1 MGACSSSRR
10 SRSAVDLNATDRLY
24 PPLPDFGTLE
34 MDIDASDQA
43 RALPRSRIRHRP
55 FVADSDRLAEIVAL
69 QQSLAAM
76 EDFFQSL
83 LGQTSFFREAWDPQ
97 NGGRDGPPPVARH
110 VLDDLPHISPDG
122 GTLLCGICGE
132 EGCETKLPCG
142 HSFHRESCIQPW
154 LIRHCTCPVCRYE
167 LPTDDE
173 SYEPGR
179 IERMALRKLE
189 LDDITNI
196 YCGKEHPIP
205 EEIFFRPDP
214 SEVPR
219 LISLTNDLNDKA
231 DKSDERIQET
241 EDFREVS
248 VISELNR

>member
-10 SRSAVDLNATDRLY
+10 ARSAVDLNATNGFLH
-24 PPLPDFGTLE
+24 DFGTLE
-34 MDIDASDQA
+34 MDFDASDQA

-110 VLDDLPHISPDG
+110 VLDDLPDISPDG
-122 GTLLCGICGE
+122 GTLLCGVCGE
-132 EGCETKLPCG
+132 EGCETRLPCG
-142 HSFHRESCIQPW
+142 HSFHRESCVQPW

-173 SYEPGR
+173 SFEPGR
-179 IERMALRKLE
+179 IERMALRKLD
-189 LDDITNI
+189 LDDLTSI
-196 YCGKEHPIP
+196 YCGKDHPIP
-205 EEIFFRPDP
+205 EEIFFCPEP
-214 SEVPR
+214 SEVPSR
-219 LISLTNDLNDKA
+219 ILSLTNDQNDKSEKQE
-231 DKSDERIQET
+231 DKKQET
-241 EDFREVS
+241 EDIREVS
-248 VISELNR
+248 VISE